1 MATTHRDQALEIL
14 RQSGPTVP
22 MTIASRMNSNT
33 MIAGAILS
41 ELAASGLVLIT
52 RLKVGGSPLYY
63 IPGQEAAL
71 CNFCD
76 KLGSVDKHAYD
87 LLLERKVLKASELQ
101 PVERVALTNIPD
113 FAKPFQHDGALY
125 FRWFLLN
132 DDEALR
138 ALNPLA
144 PTLSAAPTRE
154 PMRKIMQPP
163 VQETTEAVIQERVA
177 SASQDAKPEQQP
189 TTQAIPKA
197 PATPVSA
204 RTPDCR
210 YEQDTPEVLASTSQS
225 ATHAVK
231 ESQEQLPLPMTNK
244 EATTPAAK
252 SKPARPKPS
261 KRQHAISGTAAAAA
275 DTPTIPDIIPGSF
288 EAQVTAHFASKG
300 VGVAELRSV
309 RKGKELDLIV
319 RVPSAVGT
327 MTYYCKAKNKAKGND
342 GDLGM
347 AYATGQ
353 KRNMPVLF
361 VCQKGLTKRAET
373 MLKEFGIAVDYL
385 AAE

>member
-41 ELAASGLVLIT
+41 ELAASGLVRIT

-144 PTLSAAPTRE
+144 PTLSAA
-154 PMRKIMQPP
+154 
-163 VQETTEAVIQERVA
+163 
-177 SASQDAKPEQQP
+177 
-189 TTQAIPKA
+189 
-197 PATPVSA
+197 
-204 RTPDCR
+204 
-210 YEQDTPEVLASTSQS
+210 
-225 ATHAVK
+225 
-231 ESQEQLPLPMTNK
+231 
-244 EATTPAAK
+244 
-252 SKPARPKPS
+252 
-261 KRQHAISGTAAAAA
+261 
-275 DTPTIPDIIPGSF
+275 
-288 EAQVTAHFASKG
+288 
-300 VGVAELRSV
+300 
-309 RKGKELDLIV
+309 
-319 RVPSAVGT
+319 
-327 MTYYCKAKNKAKGND
+327 
-342 GDLGM
+342 
-347 AYATGQ
+347 
-353 KRNMPVLF
+353 
-361 VCQKGLTKRAET
+361 
-373 MLKEFGIAVDYL
+373 
-385 AAE
+385 